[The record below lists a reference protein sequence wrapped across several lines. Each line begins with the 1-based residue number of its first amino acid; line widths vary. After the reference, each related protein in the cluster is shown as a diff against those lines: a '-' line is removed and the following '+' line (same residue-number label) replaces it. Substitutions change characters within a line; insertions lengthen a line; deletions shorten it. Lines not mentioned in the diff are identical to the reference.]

1 MYHLIRTV
9 DPMSSEEPFA
19 SPPPLVDD
27 VAFQELP
34 PAPTVMDMS
43 SDRRPTTPGWYPDPA
58 GSELLRFFDGQV
70 FTHVTRPADEV
81 VPSVKLDAPLT
92 VPAFQTPAFAADTME
107 ASSAFLSPPSSTP
120 ELHVPWYR
128 TVGRLLLPRPHGV
141 RAALRLAGTLCLM
154 VSLSTLGYALWENR
168 LSAWTAER
176 AQHALR
182 SEYDNE
188 LALQASRA
196 LPSVPPPSTVGRGKG
211 PDVVLNSTP
220 PSTSLPPQLLAH
232 GKLAGRLTIP
242 TLGLDKMVLMGTDT
256 DILAKGPG
264 VWETGVFPGAP
275 GNAMISGH
283 RTTHGGPFR
292 HLDDLQVGDQ
302 IIFETPGQ
310 PRAVFE
316 VRGTGQVS
324 PKQVEVTGQGP
335 GVRLTLTTCDPPGST
350 TKRLVIQ
357 AELIEGAYVAD
368 ALPPAEWK
376 FRG

>member
-1 MYHLIRTV
+1 MAL
-9 DPMSSEEPFA
+9 EEPFA
-19 SPPPLVDD
+19 SLPPLVDD
-27 VAFQELP
+27 VAFHELP
-34 PAPTVMDMS
+34 PAPRVDRMTAA
-43 SDRRPTTPGWYPDPA
+43 RRPSTPGWYPDPA
-58 GSELLRFFDGQV
+58 GSELLRFFDGQA
-70 FTHVTRPADEV
+70 FTSVTRPADDV
-81 VPSVKLDAPLT
+81 VPTVKLDTPLT
-92 VPAFQTPAFAADTME
+92 VPAFQTPAFAADTLE

-120 ELHVPWYR
+120 ELHIPWYR
-128 TVGRLLLPRPHGV
+128 AMVRLLLPRPHGV

-182 SEYDNE
+182 SEYDSE
-188 LALQASRA
+188 VALQASQA
-196 LPSVPPPSTVGRGKG
+196 LPADTPATTVRGDKG
-211 PDVVLNSTP
+211 TDTVLNTAPPTTST
-220 PSTSLPPQLLAH
+220 PPQLLAH

-242 TLGLDKMVLMGTDT
+242 SIGLDKMVLMGTDT
-256 DILAKGPG
+256 EILAKGPG

-275 GNAMISGH
+275 GNATISGH

-292 HLDDLQVGDQ
+292 HLNDLKVGDQ

-316 VRGTGQVS
+316 VRGTGQVT
-324 PKQVEVTGQGP
+324 PKQIEVTGQGP
-335 GVRLTLTTCDPPGST
+335 GVRLTLTTCDPPGSA

-357 AELIEGAYVAD
+357 AELVEGAYVSEALPAD
-368 ALPPAEWK
+368 AWT

>member
-1 MYHLIRTV
+1 MYDHVCTV
-9 DPMSSEEPFA
+9 RLMPLEEPFA
-19 SPPPLVDD
+19 SPPPLTDD
-27 VAFQELP
+27 VDFQELP
-34 PAPTVMDMS
+34 SAPRVEAMTATGHPS
-43 SDRRPTTPGWYPDPA
+43 SPGWYPDPA
-58 GSELLRFFDGQV
+58 GSELLRFFDGQT
-70 FTHVTRPADEV
+70 FTSVTRPADDV
-81 VPSVKLDAPLT
+81 VPTVKLDAPLT
-92 VPAFQTPAFAADTME
+92 VPAFQTPAFRADTLD
-107 ASSAFLSPPSSTP
+107 ASSAFLSPPTSTP
-120 ELHVPWYR
+120 ELHVPWHR
-128 TVGRLLLPRPHGV
+128 TLLRLVLPRPHGV

-182 SEYDNE
+182 SEYASE
-188 LALQASRA
+188 VALQASSA
-196 LPSVPPPSTVGRGKG
+196 LPTDTPPTSVRSNNATDLAPNTPPPST
-211 PDVVLNSTP
+211 ST
-220 PSTSLPPQLLAH
+220 PPQLLAH

-242 TLGLDKMVLMGTDT
+242 SIGLDKMVLMGTDT

-275 GNAMISGH
+275 GNATISGH

-292 HLDDLQVGDQ
+292 HLNDLNAGDQ

-324 PKQVEVTGQGP
+324 PKQIEVTGQGP

-350 TKRLVIQ
+350 AKRLVIQ

-368 ALPPAEWK
+368 ALPTASWA